1 MVSSSFGDTFRSLS
15 RPFSSDLEH
24 ERETGSRSTR
34 NAFES
39 LGARVTELGRAEPGL
54 NPSGFQP
61 KNDTMGNSEMVILMI
76 FDDIWCDVMFF
87 FNIWW

>member
-1 MVSSSFGDTFRSLS
+1 MVSSSFGDTFRSQPTS
-15 RPFSSDLEH
+15 RPFSSSDLEH

-54 NPSGFQP
+54 SPSGLSHQR
-61 KNDTMGNSEMVILMI
+61 MI
-76 FDDIWCDVMFF
+76 PSG
-87 FNIWW
+87 